1 MGEERLEMS
10 ERERERLKV
19 LHEVQ
24 GGHLTQV
31 EAGWRLKLSVRQL
44 RRVLRRLE
52 AEGDGGLIHRLRGR
66 RSNRKFSEPFQRR
79 VLSKV
84 RRRYADFGPT
94 LACEHL
100 VRDGLELNRETLRQ
114 WMSEAGLWRPRRR
127 RLKAVHTWRP
137 RRASFGELVMADG
150 SPFDWLEGRG
160 PELNLIAMIDDATS
174 RLWAWFDVSES
185 TQAHM
190 VTLKGWL
197 KRFGR
202 PVALYTDKHSTFKV
216 NRPPDLNEQLAGE
229 PAQTQFA
236 RALKE
241 LGIEWI
247 AAHSPQA
254 KGRVERVFAT
264 LQDRLVKE
272 MRLAGIRSA
281 NQANQF
287 LENQFLPEWNERFT
301 EPARRSRDA
310 HRPLRRT
317 HHLEAILSFR
327 HPRTVA
333 NDYTVH
339 WHGQRWAIP
348 RAQVQAGLRG
358 ARVDVERRLDDSVW
372 LRFRGRYLSLV
383 ACSTMQAQ
391 PALAAKV
398 RTKPKTKTK
407 ARKNKHIPPPD
418 HPWRRTFLSR
428 RKPDISILR

>member
-1 MGEERLEMS
+1 MGEERLELS

-24 GGHLTQV
+24 RGHLTQV
-31 EAGWRLKLSVRQL
+31 EAGWRLRLSTRQV

-52 AEGDGGLIHRLRGR
+52 AEGDRGLIHRLRGG
-66 RSNRKFSEPFQRR
+66 RSNRKFSRQFQRR
-79 VLSKV
+79 VVSRV

-94 LACEHL
+94 LASEHL
-100 VRDGLELNRETLRQ
+100 ADDGLELNRETLRQ

-150 SPFDWLEGRG
+150 SPFDWLESRG

-174 RLWAWFDVSES
+174 WLWAWFDVSES

-197 KRFGR
+197 RRFGR

-241 LGIEWI
+241 LDIEWI

-281 NQANQF
+281 NKANEF
-287 LENQFLPEWNERFT
+287 LDNQFLPQWNERFT
-301 EPARRSRDA
+301 VPARRSRDA
-310 HRPLRRT
+310 HRRLQRN
-317 HHLEAILSFR
+317 HQLEAILSFR
-327 HPRTVA
+327 EPRTVA

-348 RAQVQAGLRG
+348 RAEVQAGLRG
-358 ARVDVERRLDDSVW
+358 ARAEVEKRLDGSVW
-372 LRFRGRYLSLV
+372 LRFRRRYLSLV
-383 ACSTMQAQ
+383 PCRELERQ
-391 PALAAKV
+391 PALAAQV
-398 RTKPKTKTK
+398 RAKPKPKSK

>member
-1 MGEERLEMS
+1 
-10 ERERERLKV
+10 
-19 LHEVQ
+19 
-24 GGHLTQV
+24 
-31 EAGWRLKLSVRQL
+31 
-44 RRVLRRLE
+44 
-52 AEGDGGLIHRLRGR
+52 
-66 RSNRKFSEPFQRR
+66 
-79 VLSKV
+79 V
-84 RRRYADFGPT
+84 RRRYDDFGPT
-94 LACEHL
+94 LASEHL
-100 VRDGLELNRETLRQ
+100 ARDGLELNRETLRQ

-185 TQAHM
+185 TRAHM

-197 KRFGR
+197 TRFGR

-241 LGIEWI
+241 LDIEWI

-254 KGRVERVFAT
+254 KGRVERVFET

-327 HPRTVA
+327 QPRIVA

-358 ARVDVERRLDDSVW
+358 ARVEVERRLDDSVW

-391 PALAAKV
+391 PSLAAKV
-398 RTKPKTKTK
+398 RAKPKAKNK
-407 ARKNKHIPPPD
+407 GRKNKLIPPPD

>member
-1 MGEERLEMS
+1 MGEERLELS
-10 ERERERLKV
+10 QRERERLKV

-24 GGHLTQV
+24 RGHLTQV
-31 EAGWRLKLSVRQL
+31 EAGWRLKLSARQV
-44 RRVLRRLE
+44 RRVLGRLE
-52 AEGDGGLIHRLRGR
+52 AEGDRGLIHRLRGR
-66 RSNRKFSEPFQRR
+66 RSNRKFSRQFQRR

-94 LACEHL
+94 LASEHL
-100 VRDGLELNRETLRQ
+100 VGDGLKLNRETLRQ
-114 WMSEAGLWRPRRR
+114 WMSEVGLWRPRRR

-150 SPFDWLEGRG
+150 SPFDWLESRG

-190 VTLKGWL
+190 VTLQGWL

-241 LGIEWI
+241 LDIEWI

-281 NQANQF
+281 NKANEF
-287 LENQFLPEWNERFT
+287 LENQFLPAWNERFT
-301 EPARRSRDA
+301 VSARRSRDA
-310 HRPLRRT
+310 HRPLHRN
-317 HHLEAILSFR
+317 HQLEAILSFR
-327 HPRTVA
+327 EPRTVA

-348 RAQVQAGLRG
+348 RAEVQAGLRG
-358 ARVDVERRLDDSVW
+358 ARAEVEKRLDGSVW
-372 LRFRGRYLSLV
+372 LRFRQRYLSLV
-383 ACSTMQAQ
+383 PCRELERQ
-391 PALAAKV
+391 PALAAQV
-398 RTKPKTKTK
+398 RAKPKPKSK
-407 ARKNKHIPPPD
+407 SRKKKYIPPPD
-418 HPWRRTFLSR
+418 HPWRRTFLSG